1 MGSNAELKAVAL
13 LVACAVGLAFAASRK
28 GERIRG
34 AAILAGWL
42 LPGAGHALLG
52 RWAKGLFFLALL
64 SATYVFGLWITG
76 FRPVSWDENPF
87 YYIGQYGS
95 GATFALA
102 RLLGPEKSYPRLDL
116 PVSWYDPG
124 LLYVCVAGLLNL
136 VIVCSLIDF
145 PIKAAAAAEEVKADP
160 AAPPP
165 PPPPPPEQPA
175 GCAPPASCSCTYRS
189 ASE

>member
-1 MGSNAELKAVAL
+1 MGSSAEFRAVLL
-13 LVACAVGLAFAASRK
+13 LVACFTGMAVAASRP

-42 LPGAGHALLG
+42 VPGAGHALLG
-52 RWAKGLFFLALL
+52 RWRKGLFFLGLL
-64 SATYVFGLWITG
+64 SATYLFGLWIVG

-102 RLLGPEKSYPRLDL
+102 RLLGPEKSFPRLDL

-136 VIVCSLIDF
+136 VVVCSLIDH
-145 PIKAAAAAEEVKADP
+145 PVRAAAAP
-160 AAPPP
+160 AAAPDGAPPP
-165 PPPPPPEQPA
+165 EAKP
-175 GCAPPASCSCTYRS
+175 
-189 ASE
+189 

>member
-1 MGSNAELKAVAL
+1 MGFDTEMRVVLL
-13 LVACAVGLAFAASRK
+13 LVLSFGGLAVAASRQ

-34 AAILAGWL
+34 VAMLAGWL

-52 RWAKGLFFLALL
+52 RWRKGLFFLGLL
-64 SATYVFGLWITG
+64 SATYLVGLWIVG

-102 RLLGPEKSYPRLDL
+102 RLLGPEKSFPRLDL

-136 VIVCSLIDF
+136 VVVCSLIDH
-145 PIKAAAAAEEVKADP
+145 PVPSSAPGGGASEGKAAP
-160 AAPPP
+160 AVPAP
-165 PPPPPPEQPA
+165 EKPA
-175 GCAPPASCSCTYRS
+175 P
-189 ASE
+189 